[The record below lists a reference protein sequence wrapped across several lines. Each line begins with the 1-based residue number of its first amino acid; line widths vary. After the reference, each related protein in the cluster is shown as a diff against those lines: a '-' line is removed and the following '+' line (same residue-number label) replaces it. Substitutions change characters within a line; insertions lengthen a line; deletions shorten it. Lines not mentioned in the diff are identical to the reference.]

1 MKHTLK
7 ITLILMMFFI
17 LTQATG
23 LYIINK
29 DITVTLEDGE
39 KVITHADTIMGER
52 PDLEPKD
59 SFISIVLAILV
70 GTILALIL
78 IKLKLFYVWNIW
90 FFFAVLFSSALALG
104 VFLPAWWAFS
114 ISLVLTLLKYFKTNI
129 LTHNISELLI
139 YPGIALIFVPILN
152 VFWIIAL
159 LLVIS
164 LYDMYAVW
172 KSKHMVKLAEFQS
185 KSNKFAGFMIDYKCK
200 DKVKTSV
207 MSKKKV
213 KVQTCEGQKA
223 ILGGGDIFFPLLFS
237 GVFMEHL
244 IVTNGLSKLT
254 SLLLVFLVTISVSI
268 ALFLLF
274 YKSEKGKYYP
284 AMPFLSA
291 GCMLGYSLVY
301 IVLSFM

>member
-1 MKHTLK
+1 
-7 ITLILMMFFI
+7 MMFFI
-17 LTQATG
+17 LTQVTG

-29 DITVTLEDGE
+29 DITVTLEDG
-39 KVITHADTIMGER
+39 KPTITHADTIMGER
-52 PDLEPKD
+52 PDLEPKE
-59 SFISIVLAILV
+59 SFLSIVIAILA
-70 GTILALIL
+70 GTILALTL

-104 VFLPAWWAFS
+104 VFFPTYLAFVLA
-114 ISLVLTLLKYFKTNI
+114 LVLTLLKYFKTNI
-129 LTHNISELLI
+129 VTHNLSELLI

-152 VFWIIAL
+152 IFWVIAL
-159 LLVIS
+159 LLVVS

-172 KSKHMVKLAEFQS
+172 KSKHMIKMAEFQS
-185 KSNKFAGFMIDYKCK
+185 KSNKFAGFMINYKCK
-200 DKVKTSV
+200 TEVKKGKRSKN
-207 MSKKKV
+207 KKKV
-213 KVQTCEGQKA
+213 EVCDGQKA

-244 IVTNGLSKLT
+244 IVTNSVSKLT
-254 SLLLVFLVTISVSI
+254 SLLLMFIVTISVSL

-274 YKSEKGKYYP
+274 YKSKKGKYYP